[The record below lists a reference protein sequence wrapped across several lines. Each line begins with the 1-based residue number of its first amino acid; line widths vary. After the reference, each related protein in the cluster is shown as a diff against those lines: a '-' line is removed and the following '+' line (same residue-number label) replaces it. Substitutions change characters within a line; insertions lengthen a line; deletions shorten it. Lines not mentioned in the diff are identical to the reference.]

1 MSTAES
7 VTPSAEF
14 VEGAE
19 LPPLSVPVS
28 RTDLVR
34 YAGASGDFNPIH
46 WNDRVAESVGL
57 PGVVAH
63 GMLTMALGG
72 RLVTDWVGDPG
83 AVVSYQA
90 RFTRPVPVAD
100 VVDGVDDGSAR
111 AVVELSGKVK
121 SVDVAD
127 DGTRTAR
134 VDISAKFDGKAVLGR
149 AIAVVRLPD

>member
-7 VTPSAEF
+7 VTTAEF
-14 VEGAE
+14 AEGAE
-19 LPPLSVPVS
+19 LPPLSVRVS

-83 AVVSYQA
+83 AVLSYQA
-90 RFTRPVPVAD
+90 RFTRPVPVPD
-100 VVDGVDDGSAR
+100 VVDGVDDGADR
-111 AVVELSGKVK
+111 AVIALSGTVK
-121 SVDVAD
+121 SVTVAD
-127 DGTRTAR
+127 DGSRRAR
-134 VDISAKFDGKAVLGR
+134 VDIAAKLDGKTVLGR
-149 AIAVVRLPD
+149 AIAVVRLPN